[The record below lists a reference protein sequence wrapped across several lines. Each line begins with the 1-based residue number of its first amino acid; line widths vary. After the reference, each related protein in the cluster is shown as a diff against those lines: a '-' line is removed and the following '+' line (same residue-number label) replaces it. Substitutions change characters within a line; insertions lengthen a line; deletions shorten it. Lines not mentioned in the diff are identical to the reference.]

1 MKSKGFKKMSLL
13 DLAAARVKNT
23 QNIAVVK
30 KGDLIEIISPF
41 VSGENFI
48 GIVVKVFSDSM
59 YVYHSDIK
67 KTIVWNRRVKCIVS
81 CI

>member
-1 MKSKGFKKMSLL
+1 VKSKGFKKMSLL

-30 KGDLIEIISPF
+30 KGDLREIISPF

>member
-1 MKSKGFKKMSLL
+1 MSLL